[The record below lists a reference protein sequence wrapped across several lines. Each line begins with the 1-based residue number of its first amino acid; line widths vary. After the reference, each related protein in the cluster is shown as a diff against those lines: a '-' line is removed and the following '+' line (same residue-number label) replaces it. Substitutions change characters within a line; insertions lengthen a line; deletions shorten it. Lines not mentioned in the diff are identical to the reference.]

1 MPYIDALPVLRDAL
15 GDALRRTWQELEE
28 LGDEKGSSAVVR
40 DAFVRSLRRAL
51 ASIYCQPEFAVFGGK
66 PGKNENRLEG
76 VPSGI
81 TGWRRWEYLYDVA
94 VVEIDRTCAARANN
108 GHEKRKVQYIKRA
121 VWLVE
126 SEFSDNG
133 TEISKDVSKLRIG
146 NSTHK
151 LFLGRASTD
160 TRPDNWLNFI
170 GRLADGCESFYIG
183 LLPTY
188 ASGKERESDKW
199 WNHAV
204 EIELYR
210 CLGGRATPQP
220 CGKVPTTPQRS

>member
-1 MPYIDALPVLRDAL
+1 LVTR
-15 GDALRRTWQELEE
+15 
-28 LGDEKGSSAVVR
+28 
-40 DAFVRSLRRAL
+40 
-51 ASIYCQPEFAVFGGK
+51 
-66 PGKNENRLEG
+66 
-76 VPSGI
+76 
-81 TGWRRWEYLYDVA
+81 
-94 VVEIDRTCAARANN
+94 CAA
-108 GHEKRKVQYIKRA
+108 
-121 VWLVE
+121 WLIE

-160 TRPDNWLNFI
+160 TRPDNWLDFI

-199 WNHAV
+199 WKHAV
-204 EIELYR
+204 ER
-210 CLGGRATPQP
+210 
-220 CGKVPTTPQRS
+220 